1 MCAPRKGQGG
11 SRDPL
16 DFDIKFF
23 VIFQLK
29 SQTYELKLL
38 SVFDSMILMNVVLVC
53 YFVYILQV
61 IVVLNYTKY
70 QI

>member
-1 MCAPRKGQGG
+1 VRPQEGARGG
-11 SRDPL
+11 HVTPWIST
-16 DFDIKFF
+16 KFF
-23 VIFQLK
+23 VIFRLK

-38 SVFDSMILMNVVLVC
+38 SVFDSMILMKVVLVC

>member
-1 MCAPRKGQGG
+1 VTPWI
-11 SRDPL
+11 ST
-16 DFDIKFF
+16 KFF
-23 VIFQLK
+23 VIFRLK

-61 IVVLNYTKY
+61 IAVLNYTKY